1 MFCNFLKEINN
12 YKLLGLQPVAL
23 PCRFKIGVQNKRVNS
38 TRHHT
43 LFNKVDENYMISAA
57 NPHDFEGQFQKD
69 YSSIDHQ
76 LQGVENETNHTG
88 ADVKILN
95 NS

>member
-1 MFCNFLKEINN
+1 M
-12 YKLLGLQPVAL
+12 GLQPVAL

-43 LFNKVDENYMISAA
+43 LFNKVDENRMTSTA
-57 NPHDFEGQFQKD
+57 NPHDFEGQFQRD
-69 YSSIDHQ
+69 CRAIDHQ
-76 LQGVENETNHTG
+76 LQGAEHETNHTG

-95 NS
+95 NYRQITTLNKRLNHP

>member
-1 MFCNFLKEINN
+1 MWNLNDRKGAI
-12 YKLLGLQPVAL
+12 
-23 PCRFKIGVQNKRVNS
+23 
-38 TRHHT
+38 HHVHT
-43 LFNKVDENYMISAA
+43 IFNKVDENYMTLAV
-57 NPHDFEGQFQKD
+57 NRHDFEGQFQKD
-69 YSSIDHQ
+69 YSATDHR

>member
-1 MFCNFLKEINN
+1 M
-12 YKLLGLQPVAL
+12 
-23 PCRFKIGVQNKRVNS
+23 
-38 TRHHT
+38 T
-43 LFNKVDENYMISAA
+43 LAA
-57 NPHDFEGQFQKD
+57 NTHDFEGQFQRD
-69 YSSIDHQ
+69 CRPIDHR